1 LGRDPNDILIN
12 VDRSKISASEA
23 VILRLLQQNARMT
36 NKELARAAGVAE
48 STCLERV
55 RSLRERGVITGFRAD
70 VDLTALGR
78 PIRALI
84 SVRLQPKTTD
94 SVHSFQAEMLDAAE
108 TLGIMTVTGADDFIV
123 EAAVSDVEHL
133 RMFVLEHVTSRPDVV
148 DARTALVYE
157 HRRKA
162 VLEPYPD

>member
-1 LGRDPNDILIN
+1 VEKP
-12 VDRSKISASEA
+12 KISATEA

-55 RSLRERGVITGFRAD
+55 RALRERGVITGFRAD
-70 VDLTALGR
+70 VDLSALGR

-84 SVRLQPKTTD
+84 SVRLQPKTTG

-108 TLGIMTVTGADDFIV
+108 TISIMTVTGADDFIV

-162 VLEPYPD
+162 VLDAYPD